1 MIDYDSLKHFND
13 EIKQQQLKQEQETRA
28 RFNKL
33 HAKIIKN
40 IKAEIQTFIKSDV
53 FEDYIEEFVKDTIA
67 NIEMQKTSYTI
78 PFEISC
84 EIDLDNNGDFCI
96 CNSEGDVLTAIE
108 LLDEDDEDVDNMLDL
123 FDLYFHFDGCEKLD
137 SIAEYFKKNIKQG
150 LANNKLDVKNVSNF
164 EEEWLYDH
172 VVLYSYTIPFVID
185 LS

>member
-1 MIDYDSLKHFND
+1 MIDYNNLKHFNN
-13 EIKQQQLKQEQETRA
+13 EVKQKQLKREQETRVK
-28 RFNKL
+28 FNKL
-33 HAKIIKN
+33 HAKIMKN

-67 NIEMQKTSYTI
+67 NIETQKTSYTI

-84 EIDLDNNGDFCI
+84 EIGLDGIGDFSI
-96 CNSEGDVLTAIE
+96 CNADGDVLTSIE
-108 LLDEDDEDVDNMLDL
+108 LLDKDDEDSLLDL
-123 FDLYFHFDGCEKLD
+123 FNLYFHFDDCKKLD

-164 EEEWLYDH
+164 EEDWLYDH
-172 VVLYSYTIPFVID
+172 AILYSYTIPFVID